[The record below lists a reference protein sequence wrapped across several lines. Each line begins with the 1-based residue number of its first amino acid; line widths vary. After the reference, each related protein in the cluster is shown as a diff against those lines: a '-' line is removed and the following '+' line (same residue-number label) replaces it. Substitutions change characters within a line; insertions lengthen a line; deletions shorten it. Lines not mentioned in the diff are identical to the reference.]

1 MGSSGTMC
9 LAFSEL
15 PSSVRWADPSHMV
28 LNTPFSIAHCL
39 KVFFYFCFSVLFV
52 FFMCFV
58 LQDSNVQIAKT
69 FLQFCF
75 CIFLLLH
82 LLSCRTL
89 MSRWLEWSGRKEW
102 TWGVQ
107 CPELV
112 SHLTL
117 SCFYPPC
124 VFFISWVDL
133 ANFGCFYL
141 SKPWKICSHPQNG
154 IKYALSSGPRGC
166 VWSFVGRQNFLF
178 SSHNFETIPLAMA
191 TLATFFINHFCK
203 KQNYYCQ
210 PTELLNTLETF
221 CIFTH
226 VYIYP
231 PSSMLPHVLERA

>member
-1 MGSSGTMC
+1 M
-9 LAFSEL
+9 
-15 PSSVRWADPSHMV
+15 
-28 LNTPFSIAHCL
+28 
-39 KVFFYFCFSVLFV
+39 
-52 FFMCFV
+52 
-58 LQDSNVQIAKT
+58 
-69 FLQFCF
+69 
-75 CIFLLLH
+75 
-82 LLSCRTL
+82 SCRTL

-112 SHLTL
+112 IPLTI
-117 SCFYPPC
+117 SCFYPTC
-124 VFFISWVDL
+124 VFYLLSWCGKFWEFLSFMRSPLSWACYSSHPFLFLSSLCFVFISCVDV

-210 PTELLNTLETF
+210 PTELINTSETF

-226 VYIYP
+226 VYTGWFF
-231 PSSMLPHVLERA
+231 